1 MLLRQAQMND
11 LPQILKMVGDG
22 RRFLAAQGIDQWQ
35 GSYPQ
40 TATLVADIQH
50 QHTYVLV
57 QANQILGAAALVP
70 GIDPTYQQIMTG
82 QWLTNGSEYLA
93 IHRVMVSTE
102 HHGEGIAES
111 LIRHLLAEIDQS
123 DSYASVRIDT
133 HPQNKAMQH
142 IIKKCGFTEIGTV
155 NLTAIGKPHTNNF
168 AYERLN
174 ANVRTKHFNASLVD

>member
-35 GSYPQ
+35 GNYPQ
-40 TATLVADIQH
+40 TATLVANIQH

-57 QANQILGAAALVP
+57 QANQILGAAAVVP
-70 GIDPTYQQIMTG
+70 GIDRTYQQIMTG
-82 QWLTNGSEYLA
+82 QWLTDGSDYLA

-102 HHGEGIAES
+102 HHGEGVAEN
-111 LIRHLLAEIDQS
+111 LIREILAETDKLT
-123 DSYASVRIDT
+123 SYASVRIDT

-142 IIKKCGFTEIGTV
+142 IIMKCGFTAIGTV

-174 ANVRTKHFNASLVD
+174 ANVPAKRFKGSLVD

>member
-22 RRFLAAQGIDQWQ
+22 RQFLAAQGIDQWQ
-35 GSYPQ
+35 GVYPK

-57 QANQILGAAALVP
+57 QANQILGAAAVVP
-70 GIDPTYQQIMTG
+70 GLDPTYQQIMTG
-82 QWLTNGSEYLA
+82 QWLTDGSAYLA

-102 HHGEGIAES
+102 HHGEGVAEN
-111 LIRHLLAEIDQS
+111 LIRQILKEIEKS
-123 DSYASVRIDT
+123 DHFASVRIDT

-142 IIKKCGFTEIGTV
+142 IIKKCGFTQIGTV
-155 NLTAIGKPHTNNF
+155 NLTA
-168 AYERLN
+168 
-174 ANVRTKHFNASLVD
+174 